1 MRDDCLKRK
10 RRSMASETKNILV
23 LDNGLWEMKVGFAG
37 DEAPRYL
44 QRSLVGFPKN
54 PAITVSSGHPEI
66 YIGNEVQPH
75 ADVLDIR
82 RPLQGTDKIEWS
94 VLEKCWRALF
104 YNEVKSKLDDFPLLI
119 TCSSH
124 FDTKHK
130 MRVAELFFENFDF
143 PALNFQ
149 LSNVTGLYAQGRTT
163 GLVLDSGFSRTTAV
177 PVFEG
182 YPIEERQLEIKF
194 GGNSVNQTFRSLLQS
209 SIDSQKESFETQSDF
224 FRFYGYNFN
233 ELYYEQNRVKSYF
246 SGSDGLKLTL
256 PDGNLVTVNQ
266 LAINSFINE
275 SATRLS
281 NAIVSASKLCEDKYR
296 SEMLQNF
303 CLIGGN
309 TLIPGL
315 ERQILAQLTSDGLKD
330 IVLNERTDE
339 EKRYAAWTGGSLFA
353 SLDCFNELLVRR
365 FEYEESGA
373 DGLIKRNLL

>member
-1 MRDDCLKRK
+1 
-10 RRSMASETKNILV
+10 MASETKNILV

-75 ADVLDIR
+75 ADVLDVR
-82 RPLQGTDKIEWS
+82 RPLQGTDKIEWG

-124 FDTKHK
+124 FDTKHR

-182 YPIEERQLEIKF
+182 YPIEERQLAIQF
-194 GGNSVNQTFRSLLQS
+194 GGNSANQTFKSLLQAA
-209 SIDSQKESFETQSDF
+209 IDSQKGSFASQSDF

-233 ELYYEQNRVKSYF
+233 ELYYEQNRVKSY
-246 SGSDGLKLTL
+246 SAGPEGLKLTL
-256 PDGNLVTVNQ
+256 PDGNQVTVHQ
-266 LAINSFINE
+266 SAIDQFVQE
-275 SATRLS
+275 SAGRLS
-281 NAIVSASKLCEDKYR
+281 SAIASASKLCEDKYR
-296 SEMLQNF
+296 AEMLQNL

-309 TLIPGL
+309 SLIPGL
-315 ERQILAQLTSDGLKD
+315 ERHLLTQLASDGLKD
-330 IVLNERTDE
+330 VGLSERSDE
-339 EKRYAAWTGGSLFA
+339 EKRFAAWTGGSLFA
-353 SLDCFNELLVRR
+353 SLDCFSDLLVRR
-365 FEYEESGA
+365 SEYEESGA